1 MTEAAIRGAKRE
13 GIFNFRR
20 PGKQGRSMPRPNE
33 GPLLNDFALG
43 ADDVNFAE
51 V

>member
-1 MTEAAIRGAKRE
+1 MTEAPIRGAKRE

-20 PGKQGRSMPRPNE
+20 PGKLGRSMLRPYK

-43 ADDVNFAE
+43 ADDVDFAE